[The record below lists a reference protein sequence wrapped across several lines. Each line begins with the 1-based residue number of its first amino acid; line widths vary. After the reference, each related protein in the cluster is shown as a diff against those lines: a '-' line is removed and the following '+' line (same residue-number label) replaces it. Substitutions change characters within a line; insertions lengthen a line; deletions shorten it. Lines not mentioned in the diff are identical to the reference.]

1 MRFLYTLDSDYALLT
16 RRRGLCVYNRRMAA
30 EGGARAGE
38 RAYAALLTEIQ
49 NGDLA
54 PGAVLGEVEQATRLG
69 VSRTPL
75 REALRRLAAD
85 GLVRQASPRVT
96 VVADID
102 RDDIRSLF
110 EVRRALEETAARL
123 AATRGDAA
131 LFAELAAAFDRTAKC
146 EAPAAGDPDA
156 YYALIARFDAAL
168 DDAAGNAYLT
178 SALGIVRTHLV
189 RVRRLARDNPARLA
203 ASIEEHRLIAS
214 AIAARDAD
222 LAAHATH
229 VHLHN
234 ALTSI
239 LDSLEASA

>member
-1 MRFLYTLDSDYALLT
+1 MRDFSGAIDHMD
-16 RRRGLCVYNRRMAA
+16 GVCVYTRTMAT

-38 RAYAALLTEIQ
+38 RAYAILLREIQ
-49 NGDLA
+49 HGDLA
-54 PGAVLGEVEQATRLG
+54 PGAVLAEVEQATRLG

-85 GLVRQASPRVT
+85 GLVRQASARVT

-123 AATRGDAA
+123 AARRGDAPV
-131 LFAELAAAFDRTAKC
+131 FGELAAAFERTGQHGT
-146 EAPAAGDPDA
+146 PATGDPDA
-156 YYALIARFDAAL
+156 YYDLIARFDAAL
-168 DDAAGNAYLT
+168 DEAAGNAYLT
-178 SALGIVRTHLV
+178 SALTKVRAHLV

-203 ASIEEHRLIAS
+203 ASIGEHRLIAS
-214 AIAARDAD
+214 AIAAGDAD

-239 LDSLEASA
+239 LDSLEVFA